1 MGPKVQLYTK
11 KECSLCVIAR
21 EIILKIKKE
30 IPFEFQEVDIE
41 SRDDL
46 YERFKDEIPV
56 VFINGER
63 VFTHRVTEG
72 KLRRILRKYQS
83 RGSSRGKHG

>member
-1 MGPKVQLYTK
+1 MHRGSQIQLYMK
-11 KECSLCVIAR
+11 RGCSLCVVAR
-21 EIILKIKKE
+21 EIILRVREE

-56 VFINGER
+56 VLINGEPA
-63 VFTHRVTEG
+63 FTRRLSER
-72 KLRRILRKYQS
+72 KLRRILGRHRLGQ
-83 RGSSRGKHG
+83 RGQR